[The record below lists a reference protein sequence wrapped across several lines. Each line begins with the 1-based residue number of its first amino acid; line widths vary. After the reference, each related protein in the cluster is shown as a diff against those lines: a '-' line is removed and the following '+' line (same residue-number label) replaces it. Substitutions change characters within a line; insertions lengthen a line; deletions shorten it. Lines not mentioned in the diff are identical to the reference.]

1 MTNDKTGNWV
11 AGRPDFAL
19 IALVIVL
26 TLTGL
31 VVVYSASF
39 VKGLTD
45 YGDGNYFI
53 IRQLAWAMIGTILF
67 VAGMRFNYQLLRPLA
82 VPIILLTLLLLVAV
96 LAVGLRVNGAQRWIG
111 VGAFTLQPAE
121 FAKLS
126 VIVYLAAW
134 LEGRGDS
141 LRSLQQGLLPFGLM
155 LGMVGVLIML
165 QPSFGTTAIIV
176 LITVTMFYVGG
187 ASYTQMGTL
196 LVTGIVAGAILAL
209 GAGYRADRVTG
220 FFNHADD
227 PAGTSFQVTQS
238 VIAIGNGGIDG
249 LGLGASRAKFFY
261 IPESHTDGVF
271 AILSEELGL
280 IAGLSIM
287 FLFILFTLRGYQV
300 ARRSRDQFGML
311 IATGVTT
318 WVIGQ
323 ALLNIGGISRTIPLT
338 GVPLPFLSF
347 GGNALAAVMMAS
359 GVLINVSRYQTDKG
373 GYLQRRGAA
382 TAAASHRIIRR
393 RRSHA

>member
-1 MTNDKTGNWV
+1 M
-11 AGRPDFAL
+11 
-19 IALVIVL
+19 ALVIVL
-26 TLTGL
+26 TITGL

-53 IRQLAWAMIGTILF
+53 IRQFAWAMLGTILF
-67 VAGMRFNYQLLRPLA
+67 VTAVRFNYQFLRPLA
-82 VPIILLTLLLLVAV
+82 VPIIVATLILLVAV
-96 LAVGLRVNGAQRWIG
+96 LVAGTTVNGAQRWIG

-126 VIVYLAAW
+126 VIIYLAAW

-141 LRSLQQGLLPFGLM
+141 IRSLQQGLAPFVLM
-155 LGMVGVLIML
+155 LGAVGLLIML
-165 QPSFGTTAIIV
+165 QPSFGTTAIIILV
-176 LITVTMFYVGG
+176 TVTMFYVGG
-187 ASYTQMGTL
+187 ASYMQMFALG
-196 LVTGIVAGAILAL
+196 VTGVLVGVVLAL

-220 FFNHADD
+220 FLNHGDD
-227 PAGTSFQVTQS
+227 STGASFQVNQS

-261 IPESHTDGVF
+261 VPESHTDGVF

-280 IAGLSIM
+280 IAGLSVM
-287 FLFILFTLRGYQV
+287 FLFILFTFRGYRV

-311 IATGVTT
+311 IATGITT
-318 WVIGQ
+318 WIIGQ
-323 ALLNIGGISRTIPLT
+323 ALLNIGGISRSIPLT

-347 GGNALAAVMMAS
+347 GGNALAAVMLAS
-359 GVLINVSRYQTDKG
+359 GVLINVSRYQHDKG
-373 GYLQRRGAA
+373 GYLERQA
-382 TAAASHRIIRR
+382 TAPPPSPRDGHRIVRR
-393 RRSHA
+393 KRSTA